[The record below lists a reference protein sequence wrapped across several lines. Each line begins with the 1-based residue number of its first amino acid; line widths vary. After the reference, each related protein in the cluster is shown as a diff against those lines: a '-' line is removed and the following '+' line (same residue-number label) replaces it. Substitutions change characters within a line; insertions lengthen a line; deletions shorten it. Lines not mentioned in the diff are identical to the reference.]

1 MEHNNL
7 IKTLFEL
14 VRSGYEP
21 KIKYQAGIITKI
33 KMKLGKI
40 KYIIRTQN
48 LLKISCDGY
57 ITISNENIYNRMNL
71 AMFNFYKAL
80 FIPSQKSFYNDIDIK
95 ILDETKIIVPSGWFY
110 SGDSLDYIKHKISK
124 QSLQVSEIGISKAFT
139 SMFLKINKK
148 PVFNQFDIWKPYD
161 GKINNYYDLTLYY
174 VKNND
179 FEKNNIFI
187 NKKYKTKY
195 GYIFKKILIMLI
207 LIYCVLKPR
216 RKLINVIIKKLLMNF
231 GTCQSVIILKRTS
244 I

>member
-80 FIPSQKSFYNDIDIK
+80 FIPSQKSF
-95 ILDETKIIVPSGWFY
+95 
-110 SGDSLDYIKHKISK
+110 
-124 QSLQVSEIGISKAFT
+124 LQ
-139 SMFLKINKK
+139 
-148 PVFNQFDIWKPYD
+148 
-161 GKINNYYDLTLYY
+161 
-174 VKNND
+174 
-179 FEKNNIFI
+179 
-187 NKKYKTKY
+187 
-195 GYIFKKILIMLI
+195 
-207 LIYCVLKPR
+207 
-216 RKLINVIIKKLLMNF
+216 
-231 GTCQSVIILKRTS
+231 
-244 I
+244 